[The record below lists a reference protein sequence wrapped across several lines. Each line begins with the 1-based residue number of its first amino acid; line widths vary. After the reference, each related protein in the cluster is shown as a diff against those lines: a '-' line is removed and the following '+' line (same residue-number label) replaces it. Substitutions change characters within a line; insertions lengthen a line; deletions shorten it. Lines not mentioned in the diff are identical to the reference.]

1 MFLPLVIVNDT
12 ALYVYI
18 TFVYNY
24 LFASKYVFESLLLLL
39 LGLYLGMELLG
50 HMVSLHVTLEE
61 PLNCFPQQLHS
72 FTFPQAMCKLKE

>member
-1 MFLPLVIVNDT
+1 MNDT

-50 HMVSLHVTLEE
+50 HMVKSACNFGGAIELLSTAVAQFYIPTSNVQVKRVTR
-61 PLNCFPQQLHS
+61 
-72 FTFPQAMCKLKE
+72 